1 MNAWFSLFV
10 SLLAVIVLV
19 VISWFGV
26 KTVGLESLFG
36 VVIPYLAIA
45 VFVLGIV
52 YRVVEW
58 ARIPVPFRIP
68 TTCGQGKSL
77 PWIKANNLEAPY
89 NTWGVIGRMALEVL
103 LFRSLFRNTK
113 VELREGPKATY
124 ASAKWLWLGGILF
137 HYSFLT
143 IVIRH
148 FRFFLEPV
156 PGIVELI
163 SSVDGF
169 FQILVPTIFI
179 TDIVFLAAV
188 TYLFLRRVAIPQM
201 RYLSLP
207 ADYFPLFLILG
218 IGITGPANENHMEGR
233 SVGGKRTCAG
243 AGDVSPDGA
252 RGNRPHLLR
261 APISGQCA
269 VGLLP
274 IQQVNA
280 RAWSFPQPHQK
291 PC

>member
-19 VISWFGV
+19 VISWLGV

-45 VFVLGIV
+45 VFVLGII

-58 ARIPVPFRIP
+58 AKIPVPFRIP

-103 LFRSLFRNTK
+103 LSDLFQKHKSGIARRSESHIRLCQMAVAGRNTFP
-113 VELREGPKATY
+113 LFLLDNSHKAFPIFSR
-124 ASAKWLWLGGILF
+124 AGAG
-137 HYSFLT
+137 
-143 IVIRH
+143 V
-148 FRFFLEPV
+148 
-156 PGIVELI
+156 VELI

-179 TDIVFLAAV
+179 TDIAFLVAV
-188 TYLFLRRVAIPQM
+188 TYC
-201 RYLSLP
+201 S
-207 ADYFPLFLILG
+207 
-218 IGITGPANENHMEGR
+218 
-233 SVGGKRTCAG
+233 
-243 AGDVSPDGA
+243 
-252 RGNRPHLLR
+252 
-261 APISGQCA
+261 
-269 VGLLP
+269 
-274 IQQVNA
+274 
-280 RAWSFPQPHQK
+280 
-291 PC
+291 